1 MTRVLFYVQ
10 HLMGVGHVFRA
21 MRIVK
26 ALTAAGIEVDLAYG
40 GEPIP
45 NFEANGARVHF
56 LPPVRA
62 VGEAFNK
69 LEDPSGNPLTEDYR
83 NRRRDMLLGICAA
96 ARPDVIITE
105 AFPFGRRQMRFEL
118 LPLLVAARQMS
129 RPPIVISSV
138 RDILQETG
146 KVEKDRETVGYLQTL
161 FDYVLVHGDSGL
173 VRLGRTFPLAGEI
186 ADKVLYTGMVAPQ
199 GMANGET
206 NAEVHDVVVSV
217 GGGALGRKLLMAAA
231 AAKRHSVLRD
241 ARWCI
246 VTGLRSSEQDR
257 AELQSLVSGD
267 VALRSFLPDLPSVL
281 AKAQLSI
288 SRAGY
293 NTVADICA
301 AGCRAIVVPLSDG
314 IETEQL
320 RRAEILAANGLAE
333 TVSHDQE
340 TPEAIAAAIARA
352 MSGPLP
358 DRSGVNLRGAENT
371 ARIVA
376 ELAAGRSV
384 AGFR

>member
-1 MTRVLFYVQ
+1 MTRILFYVQ

-26 ALTAAGIEVDLAYG
+26 ALTAAGMEVELVYG

-45 NFEANGARVHF
+45 NFQDNGARVHF

-69 LEDPSGNPLTEDYR
+69 LEDPSGNPLTDEYR
-83 NRRRDMLLGICAA
+83 NRRREMLLGILSQ
-96 ARPDVIITE
+96 ARPDIVITE

-118 LPLLVAARQMS
+118 LPLIEAARRMEP
-129 RPPIVISSV
+129 RPLVVSSV

-146 KVEKDRETVGYLQTL
+146 KIEKDRDTIGYVRSL
-161 FDYVLVHGDSGL
+161 FDHVLVHGDSRL
-173 VRLGRTFPLAGEI
+173 VRLERTFPLAGEI
-186 ADKVLYTGMVAPQ
+186 ADKVLYTGIVAPEDTLE
-199 GMANGET
+199 APAGE
-206 NAEVHDVVVSV
+206 AYDVVVSV
-217 GGGALGRKLLMAAA
+217 GGGALGRKLVMAAA
-231 AAKRHSVLRD
+231 AAKELSILRD

-246 VTGLRSSEQDR
+246 VTGLRFSEKDR
-257 AELQSLVSGD
+257 AELLRLVSGD
-267 VALRSFLPDLPSVL
+267 VVLRDFLPDLPSAL
-281 AKAQLSI
+281 ASARLSI

-293 NTVADICA
+293 NTVADVCM

-314 IETEQL
+314 IETEQI

-333 TVSHDQE
+333 TLSHDME
-340 TPEAIAAAIARA
+340 TPQEIAAAITRA
-352 MSGPLP
+352 MARPAP
-358 DRSGVNLRGAENT
+358 IRSRIDLDGAEKT
-371 ARIVA
+371 ARIIS

-384 AGFR
+384 AGYR

>member
-26 ALTAAGIEVDLAYG
+26 ALTAAGIAVDMAYG

-69 LEDPSGNPLTEDYR
+69 LEDPSGNPLTDDYKD
-83 NRRRDMLLGICAA
+83 RRRDMLLGILETT
-96 ARPDVIITE
+96 RPDIVVTE

-118 LPLLVAARQMS
+118 LPLLETARGMA
-129 RPPIVISSV
+129 RRPIVLSSV

-146 KVEKDRETVGYLQTL
+146 KVEKDRETIGYLQTL
-161 FDYVLVHGDSGL
+161 FDHVLVHGDPAL
-173 VRLGRTFPLAGEI
+173 VRLERTFPLAHEI
-186 ADKVLYTGMVAPQ
+186 AGKLLYTGMVAPDAPA
-199 GMANGET
+199 GREPEEAY
-206 NAEVHDVVVSV
+206 DVVVSV
-217 GGGALGRKLLMAAA
+217 GGGALGRKLVMAAA

-246 VTGLRSSEQDR
+246 VTGLRFSDEDR
-257 AELQSLVSGD
+257 AGLLGHVSGD
-267 VALRSFLPDLPSVL
+267 VALRNFLPDLPAVL
-281 AKAQLSI
+281 ARARLSI

-301 AGCRAIVVPLSDG
+301 AGCRAVVVPLSDG
-314 IETEQL
+314 IETEQI
-320 RRAEILAANGLAE
+320 RRAEILAEKGLAV
-333 TVSHDQE
+333 TVSHEKE
-340 TPEAIAAAIARA
+340 TPEHIAAAIGRA
-352 MSGPLP
+352 MDAPAP
-358 DRSGVNLRGAENT
+358 DRSRINLDGACNT
-371 ARIVA
+371 ARILA
-376 ELAAGRSV
+376 DLAAGRSV
-384 AGFR
+384 EEYR